1 MYKYITILFLL
12 FSFYAFGQKGLKYDS
27 TMKIGKVG
35 YKVTCMNRNP
45 DRNVL
50 NVRPVGFKADAREV
64 NLELRGRVL
73 SAEIDDLN
81 QDGFPDV
88 IIYIIDPQGRTNL
101 FTLSSQENEML
112 QPIYFSDIT
121 NDQQLSKGYRGRDE
135 YKLVEGI
142 LFRKFPIFESDTAIK
157 EPTNKVR
164 QVMYRVVTGEKGM
177 LSFKPFKSFDLS
189 ANQ

>member
-1 MYKYITILFLL
+1 MHKYITILFLL
-12 FSFYAFGQKGLKYDS
+12 FSFYALGQKGSKYDS

-88 IIYIIDPQGRTNL
+88 IIYIIDPQGRKY
-101 FTLSSQENEML
+101 FYTLSSQENEML
-112 QPIYFSDIT
+112 QFIYFSDIT
-121 NDQQLSKGYRGRDE
+121 NDQQLSKGYRGKDE

-142 LFRKFPIFESDTAIK
+142 LFRKFPIYESDTAIK

-177 LSFKPFKSFDLS
+177 LTFKPFKSFDLP

>member
-1 MYKYITILFLL
+1 MHKYITILFLL
-12 FSFYAFGQKGLKYDS
+12 FSFYALGQKGSKYDS

-35 YKVTCMNRNP
+35 YKVTCMNRNS

-64 NLELRGRVL
+64 NIELRGRVL

-101 FTLSSQENEML
+101 FTISSQENEML

-121 NDQQLSKGYRGRDE
+121 NDQQLSKGYRGKDE

-142 LFRKFPIFESDTAIK
+142 LFRKFPIYESDTAIK

-177 LSFKPFKSFDLS
+177 LTFKPFKSFDLP